1 MAGELNDF
9 DRQVRRLMTVAR
21 TIPSKSATV
30 AVNFSK
36 ERFRQ
41 QNWFNT
47 MPDPWEKR
55 KRRKEG
61 TRETRADKRHVLVK
75 SGRLMRSIRKVM
87 SNSDRAIIGT
97 DVPYAAAHNNGEQI
111 NAVQQVS
118 SHNVRAH
125 RRAAHS
131 RTRDGRTERVKR
143 HTVAAHTVKSFV
155 RTIKFKMPQRQ
166 FLGNSTQLNSR
177 IEAMMTTE
185 INKAITTT

>member
-1 MAGELNDF
+1 
-9 DRQVRRLMTVAR
+9 
-21 TIPSKSATV
+21 
-30 AVNFSK
+30 
-36 ERFRQ
+36 
-41 QNWFNT
+41 
-47 MPDPWEKR
+47 
-55 KRRKEG
+55 
-61 TRETRADKRHVLVK
+61 
-75 SGRLMRSIRKVM
+75 MRSIRKVM